1 MNFVTRQ
8 PPMPTIMFI
17 YAEGCGACEEAKP
30 HLTRWMHKHP
40 EVKVIWFDAVNDMW
54 TDRTWQINATPTYVV
69 QFPGH
74 QRVMWEGSL
83 KEKQIDQLLQTAKN
97 RLGIR

>member
-1 MNFVTRQ
+1 MFMSRPAQ
-8 PPMPTIMFI
+8 GPRIMFI
-17 YAEGCGACEEAKP
+17 FAEGCGACEEAKP
-30 HLTRWMHKHP
+30 HLARWMKRHP
-40 EVKVIWFDAVNDMW
+40 EIPVVWFDVMKDAW
-54 TDRTWQINATPTYVV
+54 TDPSWQINATPTYVV

-74 QRVMWEGSL
+74 QRVMWEGAL